1 MVSTPHLPYPLI
13 PEWAAS
19 IIWLLQIMLHERGGA
34 DSSSDW
40 CFRFLGIDAQKR
52 N

>member
-34 DSSSDW
+34 DS
-40 CFRFLGIDAQKR
+40 RFLGIDAQKR